1 MPFERLRLSTENWE
15 KTNGRKLKVFLL
27 KIGNVA
33 MRQAR
38 AGFITNFFGCA
49 GYEIIDGQAF
59 ATEQEGIDAAMA
71 EKADIVA
78 ICSSDEE
85 YAVLGINIAQGIKQ
99 RAKNIMCIV
108 AGNPLESINSLKEAG
123 VDDFIHVKLNLLETL
138 ERYNKTLGITL

>member
-1 MPFERLRLSTENWE
+1 
-15 KTNGRKLKVFLL
+15 
-27 KIGNVA
+27 

-59 ATEQEGIDAAMA
+59 TTEQEGIAAA
-71 EKADIVA
+71 ISQKADIVA

-85 YAVLGINIAQGIKQ
+85 YATLVPVIVQGIKQ
-99 RAKNIMCIV
+99 QAKNMYCIV
-108 AGNPLESINSLKEAG
+108 AGNPVESMEALKTAG

-138 ERYNKTLGITL
+138 ERYNSMLLR